1 MLSRVVDDPAL
12 RRRLRLRRRSEL
24 AQQPDASSAEFRIE
38 RELVYEIGPSGPA
51 HIAEPQQASGDQIS
65 VDLISD
71 KHIAEAFAS

>member
-51 HIAEPQQASGDQIS
+51 HIAEPQQASDQIS
-65 VDLISD
+65 VDLISA